1 MAAACGADPAGYVA
15 EGPGL
20 SAFAL
25 SDGLVHHTYSTFARG
40 LEIML
45 GFYPLLDRVPKGR
58 DKGDSEGFW
67 IRRHDEYEAARA
79 GETG

>member
-1 MAAACGADPAGYVA
+1 VAGYVS

-25 SDGLVHHTYSTFARG
+25 SDGVVYQTYSTSARG
-40 LEIML
+40 LEVML

-58 DKGDSEGFW
+58 DEADMTEFW
-67 IRRHDEYEAARA
+67 VRRHDEYEVARA
-79 GETG
+79 